1 MLTKLD
7 QERLDKATQA
17 AGLFQEDM
25 RDLSRAENPLLAD
38 IAYTLLDDVVGL
50 HQRLQRISVLVREPS
65 EDVTEG

>member
-17 AGLFQEDM
+17 ASLLQADM
-25 RDLSRAENPLLAD
+25 RDLSRADNPLLAD

-50 HQRLQRISVLVREPS
+50 HQRLERLTVLTRES
-65 EDVTEG
+65 AEG